1 MSHAVRVSD
10 PLEGVLTPEPVMGPA
25 MGSAALHAGLAAVLV
40 LYGILGGFFHH
51 NLWGNSGS
59 GGAIQVQLVS
69 NALPL
74 PSDQPQNKN
83 VLATETPSQAPA
95 PPTPTPKTKV
105 AEDETAIPILGKE
118 KKKHQETEH
127 QTPQRKVEQPQ
138 SPRAYYGEQQGS
150 SMPRATESQA
160 TTNGPTSVS
169 NGDFGSR
176 FGWYVSGITRKMD
189 QNWFKA
195 LVDTNTPKGT
205 RAYITF
211 KIYRDGSVGSVQQE
225 RASGSPTL
233 DRSCMQAAM
242 RAGNFGSLPPG
253 YNESTLMVSFYC
265 EY

>member
-1 MSHAVRVSD
+1 MNHAVRVSD
-10 PLEGVLTPEPVMGPA
+10 PLEGELTPDPFMGPA
-25 MGSAALHAGLAAVLV
+25 MGSAALHAGVAAALIA
-40 LYGILGGFFHH
+40 YGILGGFFHH
-51 NLWGNSGS
+51 NLWGNAGT

-95 PPTPTPKTKV
+95 PPAPKTKV
-105 AEDETAIPILGKE
+105 AEDQTAIPILGKE
-118 KKKHQETEH
+118 KKHKETEH
-127 QTPQRKVEQPQ
+127 RTPQRKVEQTQTPL
-138 SPRAYYGEQQGS
+138 AYYGEQVGS
-150 SMPRATESQA
+150 SMPRATESQT

-176 FGWYVSGITRKMD
+176 FGWYVNGITRKMD

-195 LVDTNTPKGT
+195 LVDPSTPKGT

-211 KIYRDGSVGSVQQE
+211 KIYRDGSVGEVQLQ
-225 RASGSPTL
+225 RASGSTTL

-242 RAGNFGSLPPG
+242 RAGNFGSLPTG
-253 YNESTLMVSFYC
+253 YTDSTLMVSFYC

>member
-10 PLEGVLTPEPVMGPA
+10 PLEGELTPDPVMGPA
-25 MGSAALHAGLAAVLV
+25 MGSAALHVGVAAALV
-40 LYGILGGFFHH
+40 AYGVLGGFFHH
-51 NLWGNSGS
+51 NLWGNPGT

-74 PSDQPQNKN
+74 PNDQPPNQN

-95 PPTPTPKTKV
+95 PPTPKTKV
-105 AEDETAIPILGKE
+105 AEDETAIPILGKQ

-127 QTPQRKVEQPQ
+127 QTPQRKVEQKQTPL
-138 SPRAYYGEQQGS
+138 AYYGEQAGS

-160 TTNGPTSVS
+160 TTNGPTTVS

-176 FGWYVSGITRKMD
+176 FGWYVNGITRKMD

-195 LVDTNTPKGT
+195 LVDPGTPKGT
-205 RAYITF
+205 RAYISF
-211 KIYRDGSVGSVQQE
+211 KIYRDGSVSNVQLE
-225 RASGSPTL
+225 RTSGSPTL

-242 RAGNFGSLPPG
+242 RSGNFGSLPTG
-253 YNESTLMVSFYC
+253 YSDSTLMVSYYC

>member
-1 MSHAVRVSD
+1 MSQTVQVSD
-10 PLEGVLTPEPVMGPA
+10 PLEGELTPDPVMGPA
-25 MGSAALHAGLAAVLV
+25 MGSAALHVGVAAALV

-51 NLWGNSGS
+51 SLWGNPGT

-69 NALPL
+69 NAIPL
-74 PSDQPQNKN
+74 PSDQPQNQN

-95 PPTPTPKTKV
+95 PPTPKTKV
-105 AEDETAIPILGKE
+105 AEDQTAIPILGKQQ
-118 KKKHQETEH
+118 KKKHKEIEH
-127 QTPQRKVEQPQ
+127 KTPQRKVEKQQ
-138 SPRAYYGEQQGS
+138 TSRAYYGEQSGS
-150 SMPRATESQA
+150 NMQRATQSQA
-160 TTNGPTSVS
+160 NTNGPTAVS

-176 FGWYVSGITRKMD
+176 FGWYVNGITRKMD

-195 LVDTNTPKGT
+195 LVDPSTPKGT

-211 KIYRDGSVGSVQQE
+211 KIYRDGSVGNVQVE

-242 RAGNFGSLPPG
+242 RAGNFGSLPTG
-253 YNESTLMVSFYC
+253 YNDSTLMVSFYC